1 MHPYPYLSPLEML
14 YQWEKQNPDKLYMRQ
29 PINDVWHKWTWSE
42 TALQV
47 RKMAAYLKS
56 KNLEPNSKI
65 AILSKNCAHWIMTD
79 LAIMMSGHVSVPLYP
94 NLKAESIAQILD
106 HSQAKLVFVGKLDDF
121 DSMKAGI
128 PKDMDCITY
137 PFYSVAAYPV
147 WDDLIKE
154 VEPLKDDVVRAPTDL
169 ATIIYTSGT
178 TGMPK
183 GVMHKFYNFSFAT
196 SNAVPLLGLK
206 EEARFFSYLPLC
218 HIAERLLVQMGSLYS
233 GGMVSFAESID
244 TFAKNLSDTKPT
256 VFLGVPR
263 IWTKFQQGIL
273 TKLSQKKLN
282 VLLAIPGISSLIK
295 KKIRAGLGLQNATNV
310 FTGAAPTPVSVLNWF
325 KSLGIEIQ
333 EAYAMT
339 ENCCYSHVTLK
350 DQIKFGFVGKA
361 LPHCEVKLSDQKEI
375 LIKHVALMDGYY
387 KEEALTNETIQ
398 NGWLHTGDEGF
409 IDDQGFL
416 KITGRV
422 KDLFK
427 TSKAKYVAP
436 APIEMKLSAN
446 TNIEQVCVVGSGLP
460 QPIALVTISEYG
472 KTKDKEALNKSLK
485 KTLDIVNPKFEQHEF
500 VKKIVIIDA
509 EWTIDNNLLTP
520 SMKIKRKEVENT
532 YQDNYQKWYDSKGT
546 IVS

>member
-1 MHPYPYLSPLEML
+1 MQPYLSPLEML
-14 YQWEKQNPDKLYMRQ
+14 YHWEKQNPEKLYMRQ
-29 PINDVWHKWTWSE
+29 PINDVWHKWSWAE

-56 KNLEPNSKI
+56 QDLEPNSKI

-79 LAIMMSGHVSVPLYP
+79 LAIMMAGHVSVPLYP
-94 NLKAESIAQILD
+94 NLKADSIAQILD
-106 HSQAKLVFVGKLDDF
+106 HSQTKLIFVGKLDDF
-121 DSMKAGI
+121 ESMKAGI
-128 PKDMDCITY
+128 PSEMACITY
-137 PFYSVAAYPV
+137 PHYSVEAYPV
-147 WDDLIKE
+147 WDDLIKD
-154 VEPLKDDVVRAPTDL
+154 VEPIKEDVIRNPSDL

-196 SNAVPLLGLK
+196 SNAVPLLDLK

-233 GGMVSFAESID
+233 GGMVSFAESLD

-273 TKLSQKKLN
+273 AKLPQNKLN

-295 KKIRAGLGLQNATNV
+295 KKIKSGLGLQNATNV
-310 FTGAAPTPVSVLNWF
+310 FTGAAPIPVSVLNWF
-325 KSLGIEIQ
+325 KRLGIELQ

-339 ENCCYSHVTLK
+339 ENCCYSHVTLN

-361 LPHCEVKLSDQKEI
+361 LPNCEVKLSNDKEI

-387 KEEALTNETIQ
+387 KEEKLSSEAIKD
-398 NGWLHTGDEGF
+398 GWLYTGDEGF

-446 TNIEQVCVVGSGLP
+446 KNIEQVCVVGSGLP
-460 QPIALVTISEYG
+460 QPIALVTISDYG
-472 KTKDKEALNKSLK
+472 KTKDKEALTKSLK
-485 KTLDIVNPKFEQHEF
+485 KTLDIVNLKFEQHEHLRKM
-500 VKKIVIIDA
+500 VVIDT
-509 EWTIDNNLLTP
+509 EWTMENNLLTP

-532 YQDNYQKWYDSKGT
+532 YQQSYQNWYDSKDR
-546 IVS
+546 IVY

>member
-1 MHPYPYLSPLEML
+1 
-14 YQWEKQNPDKLYMRQ
+14 
-29 PINDVWHKWTWSE
+29 
-42 TALQV
+42 
-47 RKMAAYLKS
+47 
-56 KNLEPNSKI
+56 
-65 AILSKNCAHWIMTD
+65 
-79 LAIMMSGHVSVPLYP
+79 
-94 NLKAESIAQILD
+94 
-106 HSQAKLVFVGKLDDF
+106 
-121 DSMKAGI
+121 
-128 PKDMDCITY
+128 
-137 PFYSVAAYPV
+137 
-147 WDDLIKE
+147 
-154 VEPLKDDVVRAPTDL
+154 
-169 ATIIYTSGT
+169 
-178 TGMPK
+178 
-183 GVMHKFYNFSFAT
+183 
-196 SNAVPLLGLK
+196 
-206 EEARFFSYLPLC
+206 
-218 HIAERLLVQMGSLYS
+218 
-233 GGMVSFAESID
+233 
-244 TFAKNLSDTKPT
+244 
-256 VFLGVPR
+256 
-263 IWTKFQQGIL
+263 
-273 TKLSQKKLN
+273 
-282 VLLAIPGISSLIK
+282 
-295 KKIRAGLGLQNATNV
+295 
-310 FTGAAPTPVSVLNWF
+310 
-325 KSLGIEIQ
+325 
-333 EAYAMT
+333 
-339 ENCCYSHVTLK
+339 
-350 DQIKFGFVGKA
+350 
-361 LPHCEVKLSDQKEI
+361 
-375 LIKHVALMDGYY
+375 MDGYY

>member
-1 MHPYPYLSPLEML
+1 
-14 YQWEKQNPDKLYMRQ
+14 
-29 PINDVWHKWTWSE
+29 
-42 TALQV
+42 
-47 RKMAAYLKS
+47 MA
-56 KNLEPNSKI
+56 
-65 AILSKNCAHWIMTD
+65 
-79 LAIMMSGHVSVPLYP
+79 
-94 NLKAESIAQILD
+94 
-106 HSQAKLVFVGKLDDF
+106 
-121 DSMKAGI
+121 
-128 PKDMDCITY
+128 CITY
-137 PFYSVAAYPV
+137 PHYSVEAYSV
-147 WDDLIKE
+147 WDDLIKD
-154 VEPLKDDVVRAPTDL
+154 VEPIKEDVIRNPSDL

-196 SNAVPLLGLK
+196 SNAVPLLDLK

-233 GGMVSFAESID
+233 GGMVSFAESLD

-273 TKLSQKKLN
+273 AKLPQKKLN

-295 KKIRAGLGLQNATNV
+295 KKIKSGLGLQNANNV
-310 FTGAAPTPVSVLNWF
+310 FTGAAPIPVSVLHWF
-325 KSLGIEIQ
+325 KRLGIELQ

-339 ENCCYSHVTLK
+339 ENCCYSHVTLN

-361 LPHCEVKLSDQKEI
+361 LPNCEVKLSNEKEI

-387 KEEALTNETIQ
+387 KEEKLSSEAIKD
-398 NGWLHTGDEGF
+398 GWLYTGDEGF

-446 TNIEQVCVVGSGLP
+446 KNIEQVCVVGSGLP
-460 QPIALVTISEYG
+460 QPMALVTISDYG
-472 KTKDKEALNKSLK
+472 KTKDKEALTNSLK
-485 KTLDIVNPKFEQHEF
+485 KTLDIVNLKFEQHEHLRKM
-500 VKKIVIIDA
+500 VVIDT
-509 EWTIDNNLLTP
+509 EWTMENNLLTP

-532 YQDNYQKWYDSKGT
+532 YQQSYQNWYDSKDR
-546 IVS
+546 IVY